1 MNAVNAVRF
10 SGKNSS
16 GKRLRDPLFSPYKRV
31 STFVLKKM
39 ERRSIQEYAEEYKN
53 RLKAG
58 EDLDFVAY
66 CRSYGLRVD
75 SVRQW
80 MRRHGMDPKAIQLG
94 IVLERYHCKQL
105 EDQAVCQSVA
115 GEMIPLQ
122 FTGREKVKETRLV
135 DAEKLLKGIH
145 ITFPDGGIIQIKECV
160 AETLCHFIHLYYGR
174 KEDTCSR

>member
-1 MNAVNAVRF
+1 
-10 SGKNSS
+10 
-16 GKRLRDPLFSPYKRV
+16 
-31 STFVLKKM
+31 M

-115 GEMIPLQ
+115 EERR
-122 FTGREKVKETRLV
+122 THVRADRVV
-135 DAEKLLKGIH
+135 KLLLLSDK
-145 ITFPDGGIIQIKECV
+145 TFMM
-160 AETLCHFIHLYYGR
+160 
-174 KEDTCSR
+174 